1 MVWGFIIALVLV
13 AGICYL
19 LSSATNKKFSVISWI
34 IALVLWIILSFEVNG
49 LIRAIDG
56 RSQMSDLV
64 STIIGSISGYADYV
78 DGFVDRSGI
87 IPPQEANQIAL
98 GCKCVM
104 PSYGKYFHASDFQ
117 GKTYGEIPTIVSTNI
132 DNAMSR
138 SVWNSIGWILL
149 TLILGIVAMALF
161 MDYGGRSSRRSGR
174 SHVHGRPQRT
184 GNRRRR

>member
-13 AGICYL
+13 AGVCL
-19 LSSATNKKFSVISWI
+19 LITSVSGKKPSVVSWI
-34 IALVLWIILSFEVNG
+34 VALVLWVVLSFETNG

-56 RSQMSDLV
+56 RSQIADLV
-64 STIIGSISGYADYV
+64 SSIIGSISGYTDYV
-78 DGFVDRSGI
+78 DMHSVISY
-87 IPPQEANQIAL
+87 QEANQIAL

-117 GKTYGEIPTIVSTNI
+117 GKTYGDIPTIVSTNI

-161 MDYGGRSSRRSGR
+161 MGYGGRSSRRSGR
-174 SHVHGRPQRT
+174 SHVHGRPQRM

>member
-13 AGICYL
+13 AGVCYL

-64 STIIGSISGYADYV
+64 STIIGSISGYTDYV
-78 DGFVDRSGI
+78 DVSEVI
-87 IPPQEANQIAL
+87 SSQEANQIAL

-117 GKTYGEIPTIVSTNI
+117 GKTYGDIPTIVSTNI
-132 DNAMSR
+132 DKAMSR

-149 TLILGIVAMALF
+149 TLILGIVAMVLF
-161 MDYGGRSSRRSGR
+161 MGANMSNGYGNNASRGDSGYGEDYL
-174 SHVHGRPQRT
+174 
-184 GNRRRR
+184 NF

>member
-13 AGICYL
+13 AGVCL
-19 LSSATNKKFSVISWI
+19 LITSVSGKKPSVVSWI
-34 IALVLWIILSFEVNG
+34 VALVLWVVLSFETNG

-56 RSQMSDLV
+56 RSQIADLV
-64 STIIGSISGYADYV
+64 SSIIGSISGYTDYV
-78 DGFVDRSGI
+78 DMHSVISY
-87 IPPQEANQIAL
+87 QEANQIAL

-117 GKTYGEIPTIVSTNI
+117 GKTYGDIPTIVSTNI

-149 TLILGIVAMALF
+149 TLILGIVLMVLF
-161 MDYGGRSSRRSGR
+161 MSGNTANGYGNNASCGGYGEDYL
-174 SHVHGRPQRT
+174 
-184 GNRRRR
+184 NF